1 MTRSRAE
8 ATALPDPTQIHPI
21 PNRPRVVFL
30 KPLLASLPE
39 ARNVEIGD
47 FTYYDDPLHARD
59 FYRRNLLYHFGA
71 SGAWLRIGR
80 FCAIATGARFM
91 FPDANHAMQGPSTY
105 PFGIL
110 GGGFLDALPLAQ
122 YPWKPGRDTVLG
134 NDVWV
139 GLEALVMPGVRVGHG
154 AVIGARAVVAGDVP
168 DYAVVAGNPA
178 RVVRRRYPEEEA
190 ARLVALG
197 WWDWPVA
204 EIARAIPV
212 LVKGGVTALEDFSAQ
227 RPKG

>member
-8 ATALPDPTQIHPI
+8 AEALPDAAAIHPV
-21 PNRPRVVFL
+21 PNKPRIVFL

-39 ARNVEIGD
+39 VRHVEVGD

-59 FYRRNLLYHFGA
+59 FYRRNLLYNFGA
-71 SGAWLRIGR
+71 SGARLRIGR
-80 FCAIATGARFM
+80 FCAIATAARFM
-91 FPDANHAMQGPSTY
+91 FPDAMHAMAGPTTY

-110 GGGFLDALPLAQ
+110 GGGFLDALPFAD
-122 YPWKPGRDTVLG
+122 YPFREPRDTVLG
-134 NDVWV
+134 HDVWV

-154 AVIGARAVVAGDVP
+154 AVIGARAVVAADVP

-178 RVVRRRYPEEEA
+178 RVVRRRYGEAEA
-190 ARLVALG
+190 ARLLALA

-204 EIARAIPV
+204 RIAKAIPL
-212 LVKGGVTALEDFSAQ
+212 LVKGSVAALEDFSAT
-227 RPKG
+227 PG